1 MEKVL
6 QESIVNI
13 SKKSF
18 DNLNRYKPKYRKNKS
33 ANCQPCAK
41 PHQSQD
47 GTLLLIPG
55 ERPKP
60 ERATPDQASDCK
72 AKKPLGVK
80 GYLPAPVCSAIDPA
94 PCSSSTIGGH
104 GKVI

>member
-6 QESIVNI
+6 QEAIVNI

-55 ERPKP
+55 
-60 ERATPDQASDCK
+60 
-72 AKKPLGVK
+72 
-80 GYLPAPVCSAIDPA
+80 
-94 PCSSSTIGGH
+94 
-104 GKVI
+104 

>member
-6 QESIVNI
+6 QEAIVNI
-13 SKKSF
+13 SKKLF
-18 DNLNRYKPKYRKNKS
+18 DNLNRYKPQYRKNKS

-60 ERATPDQASDCK
+60 ESAAPHQASDCK
-72 AKKPLGVK
+72 AKEPFGIKDQLSVPI
-80 GYLPAPVCSAIDPA
+80 YSAIDPT
-94 PCSSSTIGGH
+94 PCCCSTIVGH

>member
-6 QESIVNI
+6 QEAIINI
-13 SKKSF
+13 PKEPF
-18 DNLNRYKPKYRKNKS
+18 DDLDRYKPKYRENKS
-33 ANCQPCAK
+33 ANCQPCAN

-60 ERATPDQASDCK
+60 EQR
-72 AKKPLGVK
+72 
-80 GYLPAPVCSAIDPA
+80 LPRP
-94 PCSSSTIGGH
+94 
-104 GKVI
+104 GK